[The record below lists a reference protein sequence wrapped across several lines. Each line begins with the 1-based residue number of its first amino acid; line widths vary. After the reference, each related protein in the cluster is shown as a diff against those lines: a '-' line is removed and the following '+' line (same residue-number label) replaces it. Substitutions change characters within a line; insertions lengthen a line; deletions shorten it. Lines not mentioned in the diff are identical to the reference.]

1 MIGALGICSNGA
13 GCVGAWV
20 APIGEHACQDNARC
34 FGGPVEPLLLCSLIR
49 LTRSIICSKQSHV
62 TFLVYPPLVPIGR
75 ARLASASGCAA
86 GEYARGATQ

>member
-34 FGGPVEPLLLCSLIR
+34 FGGPVEPAPAV
-49 LTRSIICSKQSHV
+49 LTDPLR
-62 TFLVYPPLVPIGR
+62 TFHNL
-75 ARLASASGCAA
+75 
-86 GEYARGATQ
+86 